1 MSKFTVWAAES
12 LETAVRSSVL
22 AALDQEGESSK
33 EEVGKFTPT
42 FQMLLEPQESCQHC
56 EEPSLLGLTETRRS
70 VG

>member
-1 MSKFTVWAAES
+1 MSKFTIWAAES

-22 AALDQEGESSK
+22 AALDQELSEGEK
-33 EEVGKFTPT
+33 EGGKFTPT

-56 EEPSLLGLTETRRS
+56 EEPSLLGLTMTRRS